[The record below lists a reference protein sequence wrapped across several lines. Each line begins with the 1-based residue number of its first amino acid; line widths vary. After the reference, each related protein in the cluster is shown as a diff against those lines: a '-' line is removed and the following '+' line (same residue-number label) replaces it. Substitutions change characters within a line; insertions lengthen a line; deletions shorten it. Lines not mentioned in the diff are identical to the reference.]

1 MPNYKN
7 LVRQLIRKYQ
17 KELELNDWSIDYEI
31 IYSVKTSIYTDYNK
45 KDALIVINK
54 QEINNQED
62 LNNIIKLQ
70 MIRIKNGGKN
80 E

>member
-70 MIRIKNGGKN
+70 MIRIKNGGKD